1 MLRIMIAVDG
11 SPLALD
17 AVHHA
22 LDLVS
27 RGGLRATLVLGHV
40 QEEATLLELATQG
53 ADAVAAASVEA
64 AGHLLAPALALAR
77 AAQVP
82 HETEIG
88 LGPVAAT
95 LVDMVERCGCDA
107 LFIGARGLGGL
118 RGALLGSVS
127 QQLIH
132 SSPVPV
138 TVVKHSEP
146 APLDEMGEEG
156 SDDLADDGG
165 AADAGS
171 ADGAGAD

>member
-11 SPLALD
+11 SDLALD

-22 LDLVS
+22 LELVR
-27 RGGLRATLVLGHV
+27 RGGLQATLVLGHV

-53 ADAVAAASVEA
+53 ADAVANASVEA
-64 AGHLLAPALALAR
+64 GSHLAASAVALVEAAG
-77 AAQVP
+77 VP
-82 HETEIG
+82 YETELG

-127 QQLIH
+127 QQLVH
-132 SSPVPV
+132 MSPVPV
-138 TVVKHSEP
+138 TVVKHAE
-146 APLDEMGEEG
+146 AE
-156 SDDLADDGG
+156 AQV
-165 AADAGS
+165 
-171 ADGAGAD
+171 

>member
-11 SPLALD
+11 SELALD

-22 LDLVS
+22 LELVR
-27 RGGLRATLVLGHV
+27 RGGLQATLVLGHV
-40 QEEATLLELATQG
+40 QEEATFLELATQG
-53 ADAVAAASVEA
+53 ADAVAQASIEA
-64 AGHLLAPALALAR
+64 AGHLMAPAMALVQAAR
-77 AAQVP
+77 VP
-82 HETEIG
+82 CETEIG

-127 QQLIH
+127 QQLVH

-138 TVVKHSEP
+138 TVVKHGEP
-146 APLDEMGEEG
+146 AEE
-156 SDDLADDGG
+156 DDG
-165 AADAGS
+165 AELDAEP
-171 ADGAGAD
+171 

>member
-11 SPLALD
+11 SDLALD

-22 LDLVS
+22 LELVR
-27 RGGLRATLVLGHV
+27 RGGLQATLVLGHV

-53 ADAVAAASVEA
+53 ADAVAEASVEA
-64 AGHLLAPALALAR
+64 GSHLLASAAVASLAGRFEPGRWMQRPTAAPHHSASAVALVE
-77 AAQVP
+77 AAGVP
-82 HETEIG
+82 YETELG

-127 QQLIH
+127 QQLVH
-132 SSPVPV
+132 MSPVPV
-138 TVVKHSEP
+138 TVVKHAE
-146 APLDEMGEEG
+146 ADEQI
-156 SDDLADDGG
+156 
-165 AADAGS
+165 
-171 ADGAGAD
+171 